1 MTTHTTRPVTEDLLV
16 AAAGVVAGTG
26 WRELFGWWSRDPA
39 LKIYEQVMRHFNAND
54 LLLVMATDALFALL
68 CGLLAAELFIRVLRP
83 ARYRPEAI
91 VVAAFV
97 ASVFATAQI
106 EDQSAVFLM
115 RLPPLWVTILCF
127 AIRVGYGIKAE
138 RMRRSAGT

>member
-1 MTTHTTRPVTEDLLV
+1 M
-16 AAAGVVAGTG
+16 G
-26 WRELFGWWSRDPA
+26 WRELFGWWSRGPA
-39 LKIYEQVMRHFNAND
+39 LTIYEQVMRHFDAND

-83 ARYRPEAI
+83 TRYRPEAI

-97 ASVFATAQI
+97 VSVFTTAQI
-106 EDQSAVFLM
+106 EDQSAVFLV

-127 AIRVGYGIKAE
+127 AIRVGYGIKAQ
-138 RMRRSAGT
+138 RARLAVGG